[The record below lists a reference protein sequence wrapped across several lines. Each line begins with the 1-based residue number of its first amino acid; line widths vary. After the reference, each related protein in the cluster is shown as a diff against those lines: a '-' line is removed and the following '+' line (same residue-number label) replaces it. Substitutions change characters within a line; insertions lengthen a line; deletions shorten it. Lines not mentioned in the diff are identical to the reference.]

1 MVKDQWDDEDAASGP
16 EEEAAP
22 PVRLAGARRK
32 FDDEEDDD
40 DVLDSWDAEE
50 DEEEVERKAKA
61 AAEAKAKAEAE
72 AAANKKSKLQR
83 IAEHQEERARARAE
97 AEEEDG
103 EEETE
108 AERRER
114 LRRSEKEA
122 DLAHAE
128 DLFGG
133 VGANVG
139 VGRTAPGAAGAGVVA
154 TGASATETVNL
165 GALPLFNPSTKA
177 DYEALRATL
186 APLLLA
192 GSTKKTQTQYVL
204 FLQEFIKQLSRE
216 LPSDQIKKIASGLTA
231 LSNER
236 IKEEKAG
243 DKSKKKSKAQQTKTT
258 LLTTRAKETDLQSYD
273 DIGDDDFM

>member
-1 MVKDQWDDEDAASGP
+1 VCCPSLSEF
-16 EEEAAP
+16 P
-22 PVRLAGARRK
+22 PPPPTPAHSPAQ
-32 FDDEEDDD
+32 
-40 DVLDSWDAEE
+40 VLDSWDAEE

-273 DIGDDDFM
+273 DIGE